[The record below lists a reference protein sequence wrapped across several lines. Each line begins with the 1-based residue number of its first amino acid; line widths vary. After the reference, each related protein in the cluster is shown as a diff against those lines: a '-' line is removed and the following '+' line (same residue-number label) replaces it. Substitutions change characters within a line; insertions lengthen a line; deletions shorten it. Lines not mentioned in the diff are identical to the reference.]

1 MVLALPLSSMEK
13 FLKHT
18 ITQALWLFAIFLL
31 ASSSVLHARV
41 ISGQTREDYDTR
53 STTMTTM
60 TAASNIIGS
69 GGQLYGGKCI
79 KATYWYLC
87 LNNMVYYGTLDECL
101 VNYMG

>member
-1 MVLALPLSSMEK
+1 
-13 FLKHT
+13 
-18 ITQALWLFAIFLL
+18 
-31 ASSSVLHARV
+31 
-41 ISGQTREDYDTR
+41 
-53 STTMTTM
+53 MTTM